1 MHVVSHAK
9 IIQAQTLHP
18 DCSSALDQ
26 WYRLTKRASWRN
38 FSAVKQCFPAIDK
51 LGNKFVFD
59 VGGNK
64 LRLIAAIHF
73 NTGRVF
79 VRAVLTH
86 GQYDIRS
93 CMGFSP

>member
-1 MHVVSHAK
+1 MHIISHAK
-9 IIQAQTLHP
+9 IVQAQAAHP
-18 DCSSALDQ
+18 DCSAALDQ
-26 WYRLTKRASWRN
+26 WYRLTRRVRWTN
-38 FSAVKQCFPAIDK
+38 FAEVKACFPAVDK
-51 LGNKFVFD
+51 VGDKFVFD

-86 GQYDIRS
+86 REYDR
-93 CMGFSP
+93 GAWR